1 MLDFKPPKD
10 NSFVIGS
17 VKLLLPLLM
26 RLTTKVSHVDIDS
39 ESLDRLKSTDGYPTI
54 LVPNHPSRADPHVL
68 FALSTRYGE
77 RFRYMCARETF
88 DRKILGLKLR
98 GFFMTRLGVYSVVR
112 GAVDRDSFRLTRETL
127 AKEGRKLV
135 IFGEGEI
142 SHQNETIMP
151 FESGI
156 VQFGMWALNDME
168 KAGDLK
174 PLYLVPVGIKYVYRN
189 DMWDQIEEALANLE
203 RSVLPDPADRPT
215 DLYDRVKY
223 VGGALLSILAREYH
237 LRLDDGATLN
247 DRILQMREHILSQME
262 SFLELSPQSD
272 RNPLRRVRAIQNR
285 IDEEIYR
292 DVDEMTEYER
302 GVHAQRVDKFR
313 QFYTDVRRIVNSIAI
328 YEGYIGEDP
337 SQERF
342 LEVITRLEVEV
353 YGRSNVK
360 GPLDAFL
367 RIGTPKNLLDS
378 YGTYKKQKRQTTQQ
392 ITLEL
397 ETDVQNIISGMPQV
411 CAKSI

>member
-10 NSFVIGS
+10 NTLVIGS

-54 LVPNHPSRADPHVL
+54 MVPNHPSRADPHVL
-68 FALSTRYGE
+68 FTLSTRYGE

-88 DRKILGLKLR
+88 DRKIAGLKLR
-98 GFFMTRLGVYSVVR
+98 GFFMTRLGVYSIVR

-127 AKEGRKLV
+127 AKQARKLV

-189 DMWDQIEEALANLE
+189 NMWDQIEEALANLE

-223 VGGALLSILAREYH
+223 VGGCLLSILAREYH
-237 LRLDDGATLN
+237 LRFDEGATLN

-302 GVHAQRVDKFR
+302 GVHTQRVDKSR

-392 ITLEL
+392 ITLDL
-397 ETDVQNIISGMPQV
+397 ETDVQNIIVGMP
-411 CAKSI
+411 

>member
-10 NSFVIGS
+10 NGFVIGS

-26 RLTTKVSHVDIDS
+26 RLTTKVSHVEIDS
-39 ESLDRLKSTDGYPTI
+39 ESLDKLKSTDGCPTI

-88 DRKILGLKLR
+88 DRTIAGLKLR

-112 GAVDRDSFRLTRETL
+112 GAVDRDSFRMTRETL
-127 AKEGRKLV
+127 AKEARKLV

-156 VQFGMWALNDME
+156 VQFGLWALNDME
-168 KAGDLK
+168 KAGNLK

-203 RSVLPDPADRPT
+203 RSVLPNPADRPA
-215 DLYDRVKY
+215 DLYDRVKN
-223 VGGALLSILAREYH
+223 VGGCLLTILAREYH
-237 LRLDDGATLN
+237 LRSDEGATLN

-367 RIGTPKNLLDS
+367 RVGTPKNLLDS
-378 YGTYKKQKRQTTQQ
+378 YETYKKQKRQTTQQ

-397 ETDVQNIISGMPQV
+397 ETDVQNIIAGMP
-411 CAKSI
+411 

>member
-17 VKLLLPLLM
+17 VKLLLPFLM

-54 LVPNHPSRADPHVL
+54 LVPNHPSRADPHVM

-88 DRKILGLKLR
+88 DRKIAGLKLR
-98 GFFMTRLGVYSVVR
+98 GFVMTRLGVYSVVR
-112 GAVDRDSFRLTRETL
+112 GAVDRDSFRMTRETL
-127 AKEGRKLV
+127 AKGARKLV

-156 VQFGMWALNDME
+156 VQFGLWALNDME

-174 PLYLVPVGIKYVYRN
+174 PLYLVPVGIKYIYKN
-189 DMWDQIEEALANLE
+189 DMWDQIEEALTNLE
-203 RSVLPDPADRPT
+203 QSVLPDPADRPK
-215 DLYDRVKY
+215 DLYDRVKN
-223 VGGALLSILAREYH
+223 VGGFLLAILAREYH
-237 LRLDDGATLN
+237 LRLGKESSLN
-247 DRILQMREHILSQME
+247 ERIQQMREHILSQME
-262 SFLELSPQSD
+262 NFLELAPLSD

-313 QFYTDVRRIVNSIAI
+313 QFYTDLRRIVNSIAI
-328 YEGYIGEDP
+328 YEAISAKIPLKNASWRSSRASKSKFTVSQKSKAPWMP
-337 SQERF
+337 SCVSEHPRTSW
-342 LEVITRLEVEV
+342 IPMRLTKKKR
-353 YGRSNVK
+353 GRRPSK
-360 GPLDAFL
+360 SPL
-367 RIGTPKNLLDS
+367 I
-378 YGTYKKQKRQTTQQ
+378 
-392 ITLEL
+392 
-397 ETDVQNIISGMPQV
+397 
-411 CAKSI
+411 

>member
-1 MLDFKPPKD
+1 MLDFKPPKE
-10 NSFVIGS
+10 NRLVIGS
-17 VKLLLPLLM
+17 VKSLLPILM

-68 FALSTRYGE
+68 FTLSTRHGE

-88 DRKILGLKLR
+88 DRKIAGLKLR
-98 GFFMTRLGVYSVVR
+98 GFFMTRLGVYSVIR
-112 GAVDRDSFRLTRETL
+112 GAVDRDSFRMTRETL
-127 AKEGRKLV
+127 AKGARKLV

-156 VQFGMWALNDME
+156 VQFGLWALNDME

-189 DMWDQIEEALANLE
+189 DMWGQIEESITNLE
-203 RSVLPDPADRPT
+203 QSVLPDPADHPK
-215 DLYDRVKY
+215 DLYDRVKNL
-223 VGGALLSILAREYH
+223 GGCLLSILAREYH
-237 LRLDDGATLN
+237 LRFGNESSLN
-247 DRILQMREHILSQME
+247 ERIQQMREHILSQME
-262 SFLELSPQSD
+262 NFLEIAPQSD

-302 GVHAQRVDKFR
+302 GSSRTA
-313 QFYTDVRRIVNSIAI
+313 Y
-328 YEGYIGEDP
+328 
-337 SQERF
+337 
-342 LEVITRLEVEV
+342 
-353 YGRSNVK
+353 
-360 GPLDAFL
+360 
-367 RIGTPKNLLDS
+367 
-378 YGTYKKQKRQTTQQ
+378 
-392 ITLEL
+392 
-397 ETDVQNIISGMPQV
+397 
-411 CAKSI
+411 

>member
-10 NSFVIGS
+10 NTFVTGS

-26 RLTTKVSHVDIDS
+26 RLTTRVSHVDIDS

-68 FALSTRYGE
+68 FSVSTRCGE

-88 DRKILGLKLR
+88 DRKIAGLKLR

-127 AKEGRKLV
+127 AKQARKLV

-168 KAGDLK
+168 KAGNLK
-174 PLYLVPVGIKYVYRN
+174 PLYLVPVGIKYIYRN
-189 DMWDQIEEALANLE
+189 DMRDQIEEALANLE

-215 DLYDRVKY
+215 DLYDRVKN
-223 VGGALLSILAREYH
+223 VGGCLLTILAREYH
-237 LRLDDGATLN
+237 LRFDEGATLN

-262 SFLELSPQSD
+262 SFLKLSPQSD

-302 GVHAQRVDKFR
+302 GIHAQRVDKFR

-367 RIGTPKNLLDS
+367 RVGTPKNLLDS
-378 YGTYKKQKRQTTQQ
+378 YETYRKQKRQTTQQ

-397 ETDVQNIISGMPQV
+397 ETDVQNIIADMP
-411 CAKSI
+411 

>member
-10 NSFVIGS
+10 NTFVIGS
-17 VKLLLPLLM
+17 VKLLLPILM

-39 ESLDRLKSTDGYPTI
+39 ESLDKLKSTDGYPTI

-68 FALSTRYGE
+68 FTLSTRCGE

-88 DRKILGLKLR
+88 DRKIAGLKLR

-127 AKEGRKLV
+127 AKQARKLV

-156 VQFGMWALNDME
+156 VQFGLWALNDME
-168 KAGDLK
+168 KAGNLK

-215 DLYDRVKY
+215 DLYDRVKN
-223 VGGALLSILAREYH
+223 VGGNLLTILAREYH
-237 LRLDDGATLN
+237 LRTDEEATLN
-247 DRILQMREHILSQME
+247 DRIFQMREHILSQME

-292 DVDEMTEYER
+292 DVEEMTEYER

-378 YGTYKKQKRQTTQQ
+378 YETYKKQKRQTTQQ

-397 ETDVQNIISGMPQV
+397 ETDVQNIIAGMP
-411 CAKSI
+411 

>member
-10 NSFVIGS
+10 NGFVIGS

-39 ESLDRLKSTDGYPTI
+39 ESLDRLKSTDGCPTI
-54 LVPNHPSRADPHVL
+54 LVPNHPSRADPHVM

-88 DRKILGLKLR
+88 DRKIAGLKLR
-98 GFFMTRLGVYSVVR
+98 GFVMTRLGVYSVVR
-112 GAVDRDSFRLTRETL
+112 GAVDRDSFRLTRQTL
-127 AKEGRKLV
+127 AKETRKLV

-156 VQFGMWALNDME
+156 VQFGLWALNDME

-174 PLYLVPVGIKYVYRN
+174 PLYLVPVGIKYIYRN
-189 DMWDQIEEALANLE
+189 DMWDQIEEALSNLE
-203 RSVLPDPADRPT
+203 HSVLPGPANRPT
-215 DLYDRVKY
+215 DLYDRVKN
-223 VGGALLSILAREYH
+223 VGGSLLAILAREYH
-237 LRLDDGATLN
+237 LRLDEGGTLN
-247 DRILQMREHILSQME
+247 ERIQQMREHILSQME
-262 SFLELSPQSD
+262 NFLELAPLSD

-313 QFYTDVRRIVNSIAI
+313 QFYTDLRRIVNSIAI

-353 YGRSNVK
+353 YGRSKVK

-378 YGTYKKQKRQTTQQ
+378 YETYKKEKRQTTQQ
-392 ITLEL
+392 ITLDL
-397 ETDVQNIISGMPQV
+397 ETEVQNIIGGMP
-411 CAKSI
+411 

>member
-10 NSFVIGS
+10 NSLVIGS

-54 LVPNHPSRADPHVL
+54 MVPNHPSRADPHVL
-68 FALSTRYGE
+68 FTLSTRYGE

-88 DRKILGLKLR
+88 DRKIAGLKLR

-127 AKEGRKLV
+127 AKQARKLV

-168 KAGDLK
+168 KAGGLK

-189 DMWDQIEEALANLE
+189 NMWDQIEEALANLE

-367 RIGTPKNLLDS
+367 RVGTPKNLLDS
-378 YGTYKKQKRQTTQQ
+378 YETYKKQKRQTTQQ

-397 ETDVQNIISGMPQV
+397 ETDVQNIIAGMP
-411 CAKSI
+411 

>member
-10 NSFVIGS
+10 NAFVIGS

-39 ESLDRLKSTDGYPTI
+39 ESLDRLKSTDGCPTI

-88 DRKILGLKLR
+88 DRKIAGLKLR

-112 GAVDRDSFRLTRETL
+112 GAVDRDSFRMTRETL
-127 AKEGRKLV
+127 AKEARKLV

-156 VQFGMWALNDME
+156 VQFGLWALNDME
-168 KAGDLK
+168 KAGNLK
-174 PLYLVPVGIKYVYRN
+174 PLYLVPVGIKYIYRN
-189 DMWDQIEEALANLE
+189 NMWDQIEEALANLE
-203 RSVLPDPADRPT
+203 RSVLPDPADRPA
-215 DLYDRVKY
+215 DLYDRVKN
-223 VGGALLSILAREYH
+223 VGGCLLTILAREYH
-237 LRLDDGATLN
+237 LRSDEGATLN

-378 YGTYKKQKRQTTQQ
+378 YETYKKQKRQTTQQ

-397 ETDVQNIISGMPQV
+397 ETDVQNIIAGMP
-411 CAKSI
+411 

>member
-10 NSFVIGS
+10 NGFVIGS
-17 VKLLLPLLM
+17 VKLLRPLLM

-68 FALSTRYGE
+68 FALSTRCGE

-88 DRKILGLKLR
+88 DRKIAGLKLR

-112 GAVDRDSFRLTRETL
+112 GAVDRDSFRLTRQTL
-127 AKEGRKLV
+127 AKEARKLV

-156 VQFGMWALNDME
+156 VQFGLWALNDME
-168 KAGDLK
+168 KAGNLK

-203 RSVLPDPADRPT
+203 RSVLPDPADRPA
-215 DLYDRVKY
+215 DLYDRVKN
-223 VGGALLSILAREYH
+223 VGGSLLAILAREYH
-237 LRLDDGATLN
+237 LRLDEGTTLN

-302 GVHAQRVDKFR
+302 GVHVQRVDKFR

-360 GPLDAFL
+360 GPLDAFI

-378 YGTYKKQKRQTTQQ
+378 YDTYKKQKRQTTQQ
-392 ITLEL
+392 ITLDL
-397 ETDVQNIISGMPQV
+397 ETDVQNIIASMP
-411 CAKSI
+411 

>member
-1 MLDFKPPKD
+1 MLDFKPPKE
-10 NSFVIGS
+10 NRLVIGS
-17 VKLLLPLLM
+17 VKSLLPLLM

-68 FALSTRYGE
+68 FTLSTRYGE

-88 DRKILGLKLR
+88 DRKIAGLKLR
-98 GFFMTRLGVYSVVR
+98 GFFMARLGVYSVIR
-112 GAVDRDSFRLTRETL
+112 GAVDRDSFRMTRETL
-127 AKEGRKLV
+127 AKGVRKLV

-156 VQFGMWALNDME
+156 VQFGLWALNDME

-189 DMWDQIEEALANLE
+189 DMWGQIEESVASLE
-203 RSVLPDPADRPT
+203 QSVLPDPADHPK
-215 DLYDRVKY
+215 DLYDRVKN
-223 VGGALLSILAREYH
+223 VGGSLLTILAREYH
-237 LRLDDGATLN
+237 LDLEEGATLN
-247 DRILQMREHILSQME
+247 ERILQMREHILSQME

-292 DVDEMTEYER
+292 DMDEMTEYER
-302 GVHAQRVDKFR
+302 GVHAQRVEKFR

-378 YGTYKKQKRQTTQQ
+378 YETYKKEKRQTTQQ

-397 ETDVQNIISGMPQV
+397 ETDVQNIITGMP
-411 CAKSI
+411 

>member
-10 NSFVIGS
+10 NSLVIGS
-17 VKLLLPLLM
+17 VKLLLPFLM
-26 RLTTKVSHVDIDS
+26 RLTTKVSHVDIDL

-54 LVPNHPSRADPHVL
+54 LVPNHPSRADPHVM

-88 DRKILGLKLR
+88 DRKIAGLKLR
-98 GFFMTRLGVYSVVR
+98 GFVMTRLGVYSVVR
-112 GAVDRDSFRLTRETL
+112 GAVDRDSFRMTRETL

-156 VQFGMWALNDME
+156 VQFGLWALNDME

-174 PLYLVPVGIKYVYRN
+174 PLYLVPVGIKYIYRN
-189 DMWDQIEEALANLE
+189 DMWDQIEEALSNLE
-203 RSVLPDPADRPT
+203 HSVLPDSTNRPT
-215 DLYDRVKY
+215 DLYDRVKN
-223 VGGALLSILAREYH
+223 VGGSLLAILAREYH
-237 LRLDDGATLN
+237 LRLDEGGTLN
-247 DRILQMREHILSQME
+247 ERIQQMREHILSQME
-262 SFLELSPQSD
+262 QFLELVPQSD

-313 QFYTDVRRIVNSIAI
+313 QFYTDLRRIVNSIAI

-353 YGRSNVK
+353 YGSSKVK

-378 YGTYKKQKRQTTQQ
+378 YETYKKEKRQTTQQ
-392 ITLEL
+392 ITLDL
-397 ETDVQNIISGMPQV
+397 ETEVQNIIGGMP
-411 CAKSI
+411 

>member
-1 MLDFKPPKD
+1 MLDFKPPKE
-10 NSFVIGS
+10 NRLVIGS
-17 VKLLLPLLM
+17 VKSLLPLLM

-88 DRKILGLKLR
+88 DRKIAGLKLR
-98 GFFMTRLGVYSVVR
+98 GFFMTRLGVYSVIR
-112 GAVDRDSFRLTRETL
+112 GAVDRDSFRMTRETL
-127 AKEGRKLV
+127 AKGARKLV

-156 VQFGMWALNDME
+156 VQFGLWALNDME

-189 DMWDQIEEALANLE
+189 DMWGQIEESVTNLE
-203 RSVLPDPADRPT
+203 QSVLPDPADHPK
-215 DLYDRVKY
+215 DLYDRVKNL
-223 VGGALLSILAREYH
+223 GGSLLSILAREYH
-237 LRLDDGATLN
+237 LRFGNESSLN
-247 DRILQMREHILSQME
+247 ERIQQMREHILSQME
-262 SFLELSPQSD
+262 NFLELAPQSD

-285 IDEEIYR
+285 IDEKIYR

-302 GVHAQRVDKFR
+302 GVHAQRIDKFR
-313 QFYTDVRRIVNSIAI
+313 QFYIDLRRIVNSIAI

-353 YGRSNVK
+353 YGRSKVK
-360 GPLDAFL
+360 GTLDAFL
-367 RIGTPKNLLDS
+367 RIGTPKNLLES
-378 YGTYKKQKRQTTQQ
+378 YETYKKEKRQTPQK

-397 ETDVQNIISGMPQV
+397 ETDVQNIIAGMP
-411 CAKSI
+411 

>member
-10 NSFVIGS
+10 NTFVIGS
-17 VKLLLPLLM
+17 VKLLLPILM
-26 RLTTKVSHVDIDS
+26 RLTTRVSHVDIDS

-88 DRKILGLKLR
+88 DRKIAGLKLR

-127 AKEGRKLV
+127 AKEARKLV

-168 KAGDLK
+168 KAGNLK

-215 DLYDRVKY
+215 DLYDRVKN
-223 VGGALLSILAREYH
+223 VGGCLLTILAREYH
-237 LRLDDGATLN
+237 LRFDEGATLN

-302 GVHAQRVDKFR
+302 GVHAQRVDKSR

-378 YGTYKKQKRQTTQQ
+378 YETYKKQKRQTTQQ

-397 ETDVQNIISGMPQV
+397 ETDVQNIIAGMP
-411 CAKSI
+411 

>member
-10 NSFVIGS
+10 NRFVIGS

-39 ESLDRLKSTDGYPTI
+39 ESLDRLKSTNGYPTI
-54 LVPNHPSRADPHVL
+54 LVPNHPSCADPHVL
-68 FALSTRYGE
+68 FALSARYGE

-88 DRKILGLKLR
+88 DRKIAGLKLR

-127 AKEGRKLV
+127 AKQARKLV

-156 VQFGMWALNDME
+156 VQFAMWALNDME

-189 DMWDQIEEALANLE
+189 NMWDQIKEALANLE

-215 DLYDRVKY
+215 DLYDRVKN
-223 VGGALLSILAREYH
+223 VGGCLLTILAREYH
-237 LRLDDGATLN
+237 LRLDEGATLN

-262 SFLELSPQSD
+262 SFLELSSQSD

-367 RIGTPKNLLDS
+367 RVGTPKNLLDS
-378 YGTYKKQKRQTTQQ
+378 YETYKKQKRQTTQQ

-397 ETDVQNIISGMPQV
+397 ETDVQNIIARMPQV
-411 CAKSI
+411 CPESI

>member
-1 MLDFKPPKD
+1 M
-10 NSFVIGS
+10 V
-17 VKLLLPLLM
+17 
-26 RLTTKVSHVDIDS
+26 
-39 ESLDRLKSTDGYPTI
+39 
-54 LVPNHPSRADPHVL
+54 
-68 FALSTRYGE
+68 LST
-77 RFRYMCARETF
+77 A
-88 DRKILGLKLR
+88 
-98 GFFMTRLGVYSVVR
+98 TRSG
-112 GAVDRDSFRLTRETL
+112 LTRETL
-127 AKEGRKLV
+127 AKETRKLV

-156 VQFGMWALNDME
+156 VQFGLWALNDME

-174 PLYLVPVGIKYVYRN
+174 PLYLVPVGIKYIYRN
-189 DMWDQIEEALANLE
+189 DMWDQIEEALTNLE
-203 RSVLPDPADRPT
+203 QSVLPDPADRPA
-215 DLYDRVKY
+215 DLYDRVKN
-223 VGGALLSILAREYH
+223 VGGSLLAILAREYH
-237 LRLDDGATLN
+237 LRLDEGGTLN
-247 DRILQMREHILSQME
+247 ERIQQMREHILSQME
-262 SFLELSPQSD
+262 NFLELAPLSD

-313 QFYTDVRRIVNSIAI
+313 QFYTDLRRIVNSIAI

-353 YGRSNVK
+353 YGRSKVK

-378 YGTYKKQKRQTTQQ
+378 YETYKKEKRQTTQQ
-392 ITLEL
+392 ITLDL
-397 ETDVQNIISGMPQV
+397 ETEVQNIIGGMP
-411 CAKSI
+411 

>member
-10 NSFVIGS
+10 NGFVIGS
-17 VKLLLPLLM
+17 VKLLLPFLM

-39 ESLDRLKSTDGYPTI
+39 ESLDKLKSTDGSPTI
-54 LVPNHPSRADPHVL
+54 LVPNHPSRADPHVM
-68 FALSTRYGE
+68 FALSNRSGE

-88 DRKILGLKLR
+88 DRKLAGLKLR
-98 GFFMTRLGVYSVVR
+98 GFVMTRLGVYSVVR
-112 GAVDRDSFRLTRETL
+112 GAVDRDSFRMTRETL
-127 AKEGRKLV
+127 AKGGRKLV

-156 VQFGMWALNDME
+156 VQFGLWALNDME

-174 PLYLVPVGIKYVYRN
+174 PLYLVPVGIKYIYRN
-189 DMWDQIEEALANLE
+189 DMWDQIEEALTNLE
-203 RSVLPDPADRPT
+203 HSVLPDPNNRPT
-215 DLYDRVKY
+215 DLYDRVKN
-223 VGGALLSILAREYH
+223 VGGSLLAILAREYH
-237 LRLDDGATLN
+237 LRLDEGGTLN
-247 DRILQMREHILSQME
+247 DRIQQMREHILSQME
-262 SFLELSPQSD
+262 QFLELVPSSD

-313 QFYTDVRRIVNSIAI
+313 QFYTDLRRIVNSIAI

-378 YGTYKKQKRQTTQQ
+378 YETYKKEKRQTTQQ

-397 ETDVQNIISGMPQV
+397 ETDVQNIIGGMP
-411 CAKSI
+411 

>member
-1 MLDFKPPKD
+1 MLDFKPPKE
-10 NSFVIGS
+10 NSFIIGS
-17 VKLLLPLLM
+17 VKLLFPLLR
-26 RLTTKVSHVDIDS
+26 RLSTKVCHVDIDS
-39 ESLDRLKSTDGYPTI
+39 ESIEKLKSTDGYPTI

-68 FALSTRYGE
+68 FALSNRCGE

-88 DRKILGLKLR
+88 DRKVAGLNLR
-98 GFFMTRLGVYSVVR
+98 GFFMTRLGAYSVIR
-112 GAVDRDSFRLTRETL
+112 GAVDRDAFRMTRDTL
-127 AKEGRKLV
+127 AKESRKLV

-156 VQFGMWALNDME
+156 VQFGFWALNDME
-168 KAGDLK
+168 KAGDLR
-174 PLYLVPVGIKYVYRN
+174 PLYLAPVGIKYAYRT
-189 DMWDQIEEALANLE
+189 DMWGQIEESLANLE
-203 RSVLPDPADRPT
+203 RSVLPDPADRPS
-215 DLYDRVKY
+215 DLYDRVKN
-223 VGGALLSILAREYH
+223 VGGCLLTILARGYH
-237 LRLDDGATLN
+237 LRLDEGATLN
-247 DRILQMREHILSQME
+247 ERIQQTREHILSQME
-262 SFLELSPQSD
+262 NFLELVPPTD

-292 DVDEMTEYER
+292 DMDEMTEYER

-313 QFYTDVRRIVNSIAI
+313 QFYTDLRRIVNSIAI
-328 YEGYIGEDP
+328 YEGYIGENP

-353 YGRSNVK
+353 FGRSNVK

-367 RIGTPKNLLDS
+367 RIGTPKNLLDF
-378 YGTYKKQKRQTTQQ
+378 YETYKKEKRRTTQQ

-397 ETDVQNIISGMPQV
+397 ETDVQNLIASMP
-411 CAKSI
+411 

>member
-10 NSFVIGS
+10 NTFVIGS

-26 RLTTKVSHVDIDS
+26 RLTTRVSHVDIDS

-68 FALSTRYGE
+68 FSLSTRYGE

-88 DRKILGLKLR
+88 DRKIAGLKLR

-127 AKEGRKLV
+127 AKQARKLV

-168 KAGDLK
+168 KAGNLK

-215 DLYDRVKY
+215 DLYDRVKN
-223 VGGALLSILAREYH
+223 VGGCLLTILAREYH
-237 LRLDDGATLN
+237 LRFDEAATLN

-262 SFLELSPQSD
+262 GFLKLSPQSD

-397 ETDVQNIISGMPQV
+397 ETDVQNIIAGMP
-411 CAKSI
+411 